1 MHRNLSAISSQLSH
15 FIPIRRVG
23 GFGAGSTASETSS
36 GGRRTVSPVASIL
49 TTSIPFTEPGGT
61 RMPGC
66 WFGLTVTL
74 ALWEA
79 ARSGAIARRSIM
91 GGWEREIPVR

>member
-1 MHRNLSAISSQLSH
+1 M
-15 FIPIRRVG
+15 
-23 GFGAGSTASETSS
+23 

-49 TTSIPFTEPGGT
+49 TTSIPFSEPGGT

-79 ARSGAIARRSIM
+79 ARSGAIARRFIV
-91 GGWEREIPVR
+91 GGWERDDYFFDFYMKV

>member
-1 MHRNLSAISSQLSH
+1 M
-15 FIPIRRVG
+15 
-23 GFGAGSTASETSS
+23 

-49 TTSIPFTEPGGT
+49 TTSIPFSEPGGT

-79 ARSGAIARRSIM
+79 ARSGAIARRFIV
-91 GGWEREIPVR
+91 GGWERERGDDYFSIFLNLFSSSDFY